1 MRRSDR
7 KPSQQEPSSPH
18 GDNQIVAWCYDAD
31 VDPLFVRV
39 DARDNVAIV
48 VNPEGLEAGARFAN
62 GLALR
67 DRIPQSHKIALSD
80 LAAGQP
86 VIRYGET
93 IGRLNRDLP
102 AGSWVREEM
111 IDLPRAPALDE
122 LALAT
127 RVPAPLPR
135 LEGQTFEGYRNA
147 DGSAGTKNIL
157 GITTTVQCVAPTVD
171 FAVKRIKQELLPR
184 FPNVDDVVAITH
196 TYGCG
201 VAIDAPGA
209 AVPIRTLGY
218 ISRHANFGGAPLV
231 VSLGCE
237 KLQPER
243 MLPGGTL
250 RSYGAAQLPVLEADP
265 YVVKLQDRDLRGFGE
280 MIGAILRYAEQRLA
294 ELDRRR
300 RQTIPA
306 SELVVGLQCGGSD
319 AFSGVTC
326 NPAVGYAADLL
337 VRAGA
342 TVMFSEVTEV
352 RDAVHLLTPRCVS
365 ETVARDLIAEMRWY
379 DEYLGRGQADR
390 SANPTPGNKR
400 GGLANVVEKALG
412 SVAKAGTSALVSV
425 ASQGRRAATRGLVFA
440 ATPASDFI
448 CGTQQLASMNMHV
461 FTTGE
466 GSPYGLALVPVVK
479 VSSRTALAERWHD
492 LIDIDAGRIA
502 TGQATLEEVG
512 WEIFQ
517 FLLDVA
523 SGRKRTWADHW
534 GLHNALAP
542 FNPGP
547 VT

>member
-1 MRRSDR
+1 M
-7 KPSQQEPSSPH
+7 
-18 GDNQIVAWCYDAD
+18 
-31 VDPLFVRV
+31 
-39 DARDNVAIV
+39 
-48 VNPEGLEAGARFAN
+48 NPEGLEPGDRFAD
-62 GLALR
+62 GLELR
-67 DRIPQSHKIALSD
+67 DKVPQSHKIALSN

-86 VIRYGET
+86 VIRYGEV
-93 IGRLNRDLP
+93 IGLLNRDLM

-111 IDLPRAPALDE
+111 IDLPGAPMLDE
-122 LALAT
+122 LPLAT
-127 RVPAPLPR
+127 RVPAASPSLD
-135 LEGQTFEGYRNA
+135 GYSFEGFRNR

-157 GITTTVQCVAPTVD
+157 GIATTVQCVAPTVD
-171 FAVKRIKQELLPR
+171 FAVRRIKQELLPK
-184 FPNVDDVVAITH
+184 FPNVDDVVAVTH
-196 TYGCG
+196 SYGCG

-209 AVPIRTLGY
+209 AIPIRTLGF

-243 MLPGGTL
+243 LLPGGHL
-250 RSYGAAQLPVLEADP
+250 RSYGAALLPVLEADP
-265 YVVKLQDRDLRGFGE
+265 YVVRLQDRDLHGFSE
-280 MIGAILRYAEQRLA
+280 IVGAIMRYAEQRLA
-294 ELDRRR
+294 ELAKRRR
-300 RQTIPA
+300 ETIPA
-306 SELVVGLQCGGSD
+306 SELIVGLQCGGSD

-352 RDAVHLLTPRCVS
+352 RDAVHLLTPRCATEAVG
-365 ETVARDLIAEMRWY
+365 RDLIREMRWY
-379 DEYLGRGQADR
+379 DDYLGRGQADR

-412 SVAKAGTSALVSV
+412 SVAKAGTSALASV
-425 ASQGRRAATRGLVFA
+425 ASQGQRAATKGLVFA
-440 ATPASDFI
+440 ATPAGDFV
-448 CGTQQLASMNMHV
+448 CGTQQLVSMNMHV

-466 GSPYGLALVPVVK
+466 GSPYGLAMVPVVK

-502 TGQATLEEVG
+502 TGHASLEDVG
-512 WEIFQ
+512 WEIFR

-523 SGRKRTWADHW
+523 SGRKKTWADHW